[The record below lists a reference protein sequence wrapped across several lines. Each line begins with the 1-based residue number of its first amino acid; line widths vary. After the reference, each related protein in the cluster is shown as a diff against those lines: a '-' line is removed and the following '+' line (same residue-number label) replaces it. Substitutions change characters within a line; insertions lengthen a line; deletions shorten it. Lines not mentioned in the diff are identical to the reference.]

1 MHVLHAA
8 ILIFLSI
15 FFIVNWIKPVALYEE
30 DGSLREF
37 GVGSTRKTVTPMWLV
52 AIIIAIAAYSAAH
65 YRFG

>member
-15 FFIVNWIKPVALYEE
+15 FFIVHWIKPVALYDE

-52 AIIIAIAAYSAAH
+52 AILVAIAAYSAAH

>member
-15 FFIVNWIKPVALYEE
+15 FFIVHWIKPVALFDE

-52 AIIIAIAAYSAAH
+52 AILVAIAAYSAAH